1 MFNLSS
7 PFEIYCCSDNNLF
20 KNDLKEEET
29 EDYFFSQ
36 SDSQNSQ
43 FSFQNSFNNS
53 QQSQSFFNQSQS
65 QSQSLEQSQSQ
76 SQKVVV
82 DINKDEQDINA
93 RPKIDIYIN
102 PKLFQQ
108 NPDINIICLKNNKTK
123 QNSNYS
129 NNKNEREQNEIHKDN
144 YEIERKKNNRFNR
157 GDAKKE
163 INNMNMNIN
172 NLRI

>member
-53 QQSQSFFNQSQS
+53 QQSQSFFHQSQSQS

-108 NPDINIICLKNNKTK
+108 NPDINIICLKINKAK
-123 QNSNYS
+123 ENSNYS
-129 NNKNEREQNEIHKDN
+129 NNKNEREQNEIHN